1 MFPQF
6 PKIPG
11 LPFAQFGKVL
21 HDYRL
26 QHGLS
31 VEELAAATNMAPSAI
46 RAMEANQSQVPSK
59 EVLKKLAEAL
69 HLDADERESL
79 DLAATMSS
87 PFLRGLMQPTPDAA
101 AKAEPPVLPAAI
113 LVFLIA
119 DVRGYTFFTQSQG
132 DEAAARLATKF
143 AEIARSVAERWDGRL
158 LELRGDEALVIFSS
172 LRQALLAALALQTR
186 FAEATEADPNVP
198 LQVGIGLDVGE
209 AVPVED
215 GYRGVALNRAAR
227 LCSLAAAGEI
237 LVTTG
242 LVYVASKVEG
252 IHFTEHSQAQ
262 LKGFETPVAVMRV
275 SADQSLPPPAPPA
288 IEGA

>member
-1 MFPQF
+1 MFPQL
-6 PKIPG
+6 PKIPR
-11 LPFAQFGKVL
+11 LPFGQFGKVL
-21 HDYRL
+21 HDYRV
-26 QHGLS
+26 QHGHS
-31 VEELAAATNMAPSAI
+31 VEELATAVNMAPSAI
-46 RAMEANQSQVPSK
+46 RAMEANQTHAPSK
-59 EVLKKLAEAL
+59 AIIKKLAEAL
-69 HLDADERESL
+69 QLDADEREAL
-79 DLAATMSS
+79 ELAATMSS
-87 PFLRGLMQPTPDAA
+87 PVLQALARPGTEAPEKGA
-101 AKAEPPVLPAAI
+101 PPVLPAAI

-158 LELRGDEALVIFSS
+158 LEMRGDEALVIFSS
-172 LRQALLAALALQTR
+172 LRQALQAALAMQTR
-186 FAEATEADPNVP
+186 FAEATEADPDLP

-252 IHFTEHSQAQ
+252 VQFTEHSQAQ

-275 SADQSLPPPAPPA
+275 SAAPTIAPPTQQA